1 LITTAIDGE
10 AGSRTVS
17 MPDVRM
23 WLGPHW
29 LGGVID
35 VWDDPWFRFARLLRE
50 IDSSIAVQRG
60 AKWLDL
66 GCHQGQFASLVSAK
80 YGVSATGV
88 DGWPA
93 VEAVQGW
100 QYRQADLERGV
111 ELGDDF
117 TYLSALEVLEH
128 MTDTDRFLDECRNQ
142 LVPGGYL
149 ILTTPNINSLR
160 NRIEVPLGLYPNGL
174 EYRNVIHHVRLYNVD
189 KLRLHVTEHGFDVC
203 WIRGVNFAPMRVIR
217 RAGTATWD
225 RPVANAL
232 PQLCGNF
239 MLLARKR

>member
-1 LITTAIDGE
+1 
-10 AGSRTVS
+10 
-17 MPDVRM
+17 MPDVRT
-23 WLGPHW
+23 WLGADW
-29 LGGVID
+29 LGRSID

-50 IDSSIAVQRG
+50 IDSSIAVQAG
-60 AKWLDL
+60 TKWLDL
-66 GCHQGQFASLVSAK
+66 GCHQGEFARLVSAR

-88 DGWPA
+88 DDWRADGPLPGW
-93 VEAVQGW
+93 E
-100 QYRQADLERGV
+100 YRQADLQRGV
-111 ELGDDF
+111 HLGDDF

-149 ILTTPNINSLR
+149 VLSTPNINSLR

-174 EYRNVIHHVRLYNVD
+174 EYRNVIHHVRLYNVE

-203 WIRGVNFAPMRVIR
+203 WIRGVNFAPMSLLR
-217 RAGTATWD
+217 RAGSAVWD
-225 RPVANAL
+225 QPVANAL

-239 MLLARKR
+239 MVLARKR